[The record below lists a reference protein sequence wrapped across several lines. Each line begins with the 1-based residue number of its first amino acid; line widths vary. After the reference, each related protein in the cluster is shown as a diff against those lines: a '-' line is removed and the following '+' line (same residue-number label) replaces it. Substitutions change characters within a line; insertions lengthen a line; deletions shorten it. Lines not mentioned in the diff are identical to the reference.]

1 VARVPGMQVG
11 LIRNL
16 KTRGG
21 KCPHQRFDHSLPSGH
36 VGA

>member
-1 VARVPGMQVG
+1 VARVPGMQVRF
-11 LIRNL
+11 IRNL

-21 KCPHQRFDHSLPSGH
+21 KCHGQRFDHSVASGH